1 MRTLVWFGGWE
12 RFKALVISIVAEEA
26 TMQSTMSGLGT
37 IAAETKLNAN

>member
-12 RFKALVISIVAEEA
+12 HFKALVISIVVEA
-26 TMQSTMSGLGT
+26 TKQSTMSGLGT